1 MLFFFFF
8 FQAEDGIRDH
18 CVTGVQ
24 TCALPISCQPYS
36 RRGAITASDLPEKL
50 ADAPAKESF
59 PAFPRSGSSRPRA
72 VTLSTDRISP
82 FRTSRA
88 LSKLFT
94 VGQTWRGSRQRKS
107 PTRGP
112 EAPPATAKGR
122 CSSLGESGV
131 SSRCPSTRQVG
142 TPASADTALCP
153 ASQVT

>member
-1 MLFFFFF
+1 MSYSLHSSVFFFFNDT
-8 FQAEDGIRDH
+8 ATTEIYTLSLHD
-18 CVTGVQ
+18 
-24 TCALPISCQPYS
+24 ALP
-36 RRGAITASDLPEKL
+36 
-50 ADAPAKESF
+50 
-59 PAFPRSGSSRPRA
+59 
-72 VTLSTDRISP
+72 LSTDRISP

-122 CSSLGESGV
+122 CSSLGESGG

-153 ASQVT
+153 ASQM